1 MDTRARGTRTGP
13 IGQSASPVTSN
24 YLAPPESMS
33 FTFDNDGFCT
43 RITAAATLDPLLG
56 NTGLLGGVY
65 GLLYATG
72 TPENPL
78 KVRCGKI
85 SYDYIADNPHSLI
98 QTASIR
104 PEPSTCCLTELKK
117 LP

>member
-13 IGQSASPVTSN
+13 IGKSTSPVSSN

-117 LP
+117 LL